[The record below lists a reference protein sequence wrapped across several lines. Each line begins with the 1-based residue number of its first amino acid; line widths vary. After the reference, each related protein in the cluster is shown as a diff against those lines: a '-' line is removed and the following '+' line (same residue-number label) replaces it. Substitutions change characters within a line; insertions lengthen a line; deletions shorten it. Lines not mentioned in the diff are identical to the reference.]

1 MKQIFWIAII
11 SGLCIVTAPLSA
23 DLLDDAVGIWLFD
36 EGKGGVAA
44 DTSGNGNDGAIT
56 GAKWAEGKFGGALE
70 FEPPHVVTVEASDSL
85 NFKDQ
90 MTIATWV
97 YMNKGVS
104 DTAIRRNGSYLLE
117 VQSATERVPG
127 GYVFGIWSGG
137 GFTGGVWGTSV
148 IEPEQWY
155 HIVGLYDGNEMKLY
169 VDGTLESAV
178 KQGGDVDQAGEL
190 LFGTFGGEK
199 FIGRLDEVIFFNRGI
214 TDAEVT
220 ELMKGVEA
228 VLPVSPND
236 LLTTTWGALKNRFK
250 KEGIPQ

>member
-1 MKQIFWIAII
+1 MKQIFWFVIIA
-11 SGLCIVTAPLSA
+11 GLCVVINSLSA
-23 DLLDDAVGIWLFD
+23 ELLDDAAGIWLFD

-44 DTSGNGNDGAIT
+44 DTSGNGNDGEVS

-70 FEPPHVVTVEASDSL
+70 FEPPHVVRVEPSDSL

-137 GFTGGVWGTSV
+137 GFTGGVWGKTV
-148 IEPEQWY
+148 IDPEKWY
-155 HIVGLYDGNEMKLY
+155 HIVGLYDGSEMKLY
-169 VDGTLESAV
+169 VDGTLEAAV

-199 FIGRLDEVIFFNRGI
+199 FIGRLDEIIFFDRGI
-214 TDAEVT
+214 TEAEIAA
-220 ELMKGVEA
+220 LMKGVEA
-228 VLPVSPND
+228 VLPVSPNG
-236 LLTTTWGALKNRFK
+236 LLTTTWGRIKSR
-250 KEGIPQ
+250 

>member
-1 MKQIFWIAII
+1 MKRIFWFVIIGGLFIATN
-11 SGLCIVTAPLSA
+11 SLSA
-23 DLLDDAVGIWLFD
+23 ELLDDAVGIWLFD

-44 DTSGNGNDGAIT
+44 DTSGNKNDGAIT

-70 FEPPHVVTVEASDSL
+70 FEPPHVVTVKASDSL

-117 VQSATERVPG
+117 VQSGGERVPG

-137 GFTGGVWGTSV
+137 GFTGGVWGKTV
-148 IEPEQWY
+148 IEPEKWY
-155 HIVGLYDGNEMKLY
+155 HIVGLYNGSEMQLY
-169 VDGTLESAV
+169 VDGTLEAAV
-178 KQGGDVDQAGEL
+178 KQGGDVDQAGDL

-214 TDAEVT
+214 TEAEVA

-228 VLPVSPND
+228 VLPVSPSG
-236 LLTTTWGALKNRFK
+236 LLTTTWGRLKTR
-250 KEGIPQ
+250 Q

>member
-1 MKQIFWIAII
+1 MKPIFWFVII
-11 SGLCIVTAPLSA
+11 GSLWVAVNPLSA
-23 DLLDDAVGIWLFD
+23 ELLDDAVGIWLFD
-36 EGKGGVAA
+36 EGKGNTAA

-70 FEPPHVVTVEASDSL
+70 FEPPHVVTVEPSDSI
-85 NFKDQ
+85 NFKNQ

-148 IEPEQWY
+148 IDPEKWY
-155 HIVGLYDGNEMKLY
+155 HIVGLYDGSEMKLY

-178 KQGGDVDQAGEL
+178 KQGGDVDQAGPL

-214 TDAEVT
+214 TEAEIA

-228 VLPVSPND
+228 VLPVSPNG
-236 LLTTTWGALKNRFK
+236 LLTTTWGRLKDR
-250 KEGIPQ
+250 

>member
-1 MKQIFWIAII
+1 MKQIFWFVII
-11 SGLCIVTAPLSA
+11 GGLCVVINSLSA
-23 DLLDDAVGIWLFD
+23 ELLDDAAGIWLFD
-36 EGKGGVAA
+36 EGKGGVAV
-44 DTSGNGNDGAIT
+44 DTSGNGNDGEVS

-70 FEPPHVVTVEASDSL
+70 FEPPHVVRVEPSDSL

-137 GFTGGVWGTSV
+137 GFTGGVWGKTV
-148 IEPEQWY
+148 VEPEKWY
-155 HIVGLYDGNEMKLY
+155 HIVGLYDGSEMKLY
-169 VDGTLESAV
+169 VDGTLEAAV

-199 FIGRLDEVIFFNRGI
+199 FIGRLDEIVFFDRGI
-214 TDAEVT
+214 TEAEIAA
-220 ELMKGVEA
+220 LMKGVEA
-228 VLPVSPND
+228 VLPVSPNE
-236 LLTTTWGALKNRFK
+236 LLTTTWSQLKSR
-250 KEGIPQ
+250 

>member
-1 MKQIFWIAII
+1 MKQVFWFVII
-11 SGLCIVTAPLSA
+11 GILCVATTSLSA
-23 DLLDDAVGIWLFD
+23 ELLDDAVGIWLFD
-36 EGKGGVAA
+36 EGKGNTAA

-70 FEPPHVVTVEASDSL
+70 FEPPHVVTVEPSDSI

-148 IEPEQWY
+148 IDPEKWY
-155 HIVGLYDGNEMKLY
+155 HIVGLYDGSEMKLY

-178 KQGGDVDQAGEL
+178 KQGGDVDQAGPL

-199 FIGRLDEVIFFNRGI
+199 FIGRLDEVIFFDRGI
-214 TDAEVT
+214 SEAEIA

-228 VLPVSPND
+228 VLSVSPNG
-236 LLTTTWGALKNRFK
+236 LLTTTWGRLKAR
-250 KEGIPQ
+250 

>member
-1 MKQIFWIAII
+1 MKRLYWLVII
-11 SGLCIVTAPLSA
+11 GSLCVAATPISA
-23 DLLDDAVGIWLFD
+23 ELLDDAVGIWLFD
-36 EGKGGVAA
+36 EGKGNTAA
-44 DTSGNGNDGAIT
+44 DTSGNGNEGAIT

-70 FEPPHVVTVEASDSL
+70 FEPPHVVTVEPSDSI

-137 GFTGGVWGTSV
+137 GFTGGVWGKTV
-148 IEPEQWY
+148 IDPEKWY
-155 HIVGLYDGNEMKLY
+155 HIVGLYDGSEMKLY

-178 KQGGDVDQAGEL
+178 KQAGDVDQAGEL

-214 TDAEVT
+214 TEPEIA

-228 VLPVSPND
+228 VLPVYPNG
-236 LLTTTWGALKNRFK
+236 LLTTTWGRLKDR
-250 KEGIPQ
+250 

>member
-1 MKQIFWIAII
+1 MKPIFWFVII
-11 SGLCIVTAPLSA
+11 GSLCIAVNPLSA
-23 DLLDDAVGIWLFD
+23 ELLDDAVGIWLFD
-36 EGKGGVAA
+36 EGKGNTAA
-44 DTSGNGNDGAIT
+44 DTSGNGNDGAIA

-70 FEPPHVVTVEASDSL
+70 FEPPHVVTVQPSDSI
-85 NFKDQ
+85 NFKYQ

-137 GFTGGVWGTSV
+137 GFTGGVWGKTV
-148 IEPEQWY
+148 IDPEKWY
-155 HIVGLYDGNEMKLY
+155 HIVGLYDGSEMKLY

-214 TDAEVT
+214 TEAEIA

-228 VLPVSPND
+228 VLPVSPNG
-236 LLTTTWGALKNRFK
+236 LLTTTWGRLKDR
-250 KEGIPQ
+250 

>member
-1 MKQIFWIAII
+1 MKRIFWFVII
-11 SGLCIVTAPLSA
+11 GSLFVATNPLSA
-23 DLLDDAVGIWLFD
+23 ELLDDAVGIWLFD

-44 DTSGNGNDGAIT
+44 DTSGNGNDGEIT

-70 FEPPHVVTVEASDSL
+70 FEPPHVVTVKPADSL

-117 VQSATERVPG
+117 VQSGGERVPG
-127 GYVFGIWSGG
+127 AYVFGIWSGG
-137 GFTGGVWGTSV
+137 GFTGGVWGKTV
-148 IEPEQWY
+148 VEPEKWY
-155 HIVGLYDGNEMKLY
+155 HIVGLYDGSEMKLY
-169 VDGTLESAV
+169 VDGTLEAAV
-178 KQGGDVDQAGEL
+178 KQGGDVDQAGDL

-199 FIGRLDEVIFFNRGI
+199 FIGRLDEVIFFDRGI
-214 TDAEVT
+214 TEAEIA

-236 LLTTTWGALKNRFK
+236 LLTTTWGQLKNR
-250 KEGIPQ
+250 

>member
-1 MKQIFWIAII
+1 MKQIFWFVII
-11 SGLCIVTAPLSA
+11 GGLCITINPLSA
-23 DLLDDAVGIWLFD
+23 ELLDDAVGIWLFD

-44 DTSGNGNDGAIT
+44 DTSGNGNDGEVS
-56 GAKWAEGKFGGALE
+56 GAKWTEGKFGGALE
-70 FEPPHVVTVEASDSL
+70 FEPPHVVRVEPSDSL

-137 GFTGGVWGTSV
+137 GFTGGVWGKTV
-148 IEPEQWY
+148 IDPEKWY
-155 HIVGLYDGNEMKLY
+155 HIVGLYDGSEMKLY

-199 FIGRLDEVIFFNRGI
+199 FIGRLDEIVFFDRGI
-214 TDAEVT
+214 TEAEIT
-220 ELMKGVEA
+220 ALMKGVEA
-228 VLPVSPND
+228 VLPVSPNR
-236 LLTTTWGALKNRFK
+236 LLTTIWGRLKNR
-250 KEGIPQ
+250 

>member
-1 MKQIFWIAII
+1 MKRIFWIAVI
-11 SGLCIVTAPLSA
+11 SSFCVATTSLSA
-23 DLLDDAVGIWLFD
+23 ELLDDAVGIWLFD

-70 FEPPHVVTVEASDSL
+70 FEPPHVVTVGASDSL
-85 NFKDQ
+85 NFKEQ
-90 MTIATWV
+90 MTVATWV

-117 VQSATERVPG
+117 VQSAGERVPG

-148 IEPEQWY
+148 IEPEKWY
-155 HIVGLYDGNEMKLY
+155 HIVGLYNGNEMQLY
-169 VDGTLESAV
+169 VDGTLEGAV
-178 KQGGDVDQAGEL
+178 KQGGDVDQAGDL

-199 FIGRLDEVIFFNRGI
+199 FIGRLDEVIFFDRGI
-214 TDAEVT
+214 TEAEVA
-220 ELMKGVEA
+220 ELMTGVEA
-228 VLPVSPND
+228 VLPVSPTG
-236 LLTTTWGALKNRFK
+236 LLTTTWGRLK
-250 KEGIPQ
+250 GTQ

>member
-1 MKQIFWIAII
+1 MRWLFRFII
-11 SGLCIVTAPLSA
+11 VGGLCIAALPLSA
-23 DLLDDAVGIWLFD
+23 ELLDDAVGIWLFD
-36 EGKGGVAA
+36 EGKGGVAE
-44 DTSGNGNDGAIT
+44 DTSGNANDGAIT
-56 GAKWAEGKFGGALE
+56 GAKWVEGKFGGALE
-70 FEPPHVVTVEASDSL
+70 FEPPHVVTVEPSDSI

-117 VQSATERVPG
+117 VQSQTERVPG

-148 IEPEQWY
+148 IEPEKWY

-169 VDGTLESAV
+169 VDGTLESAT

-214 TDAEVT
+214 TEAEVA
-220 ELMKGVEA
+220 ELMTGVEA
-228 VLPVSPND
+228 VLPVSPNG
-236 LLTTTWGALKNRFK
+236 LLTTTWGRLKTR
-250 KEGIPQ
+250 

>member
-1 MKQIFWIAII
+1 MKPVFWLII
-11 SGLCIVTAPLSA
+11 VGGLCVATNPLSA
-23 DLLDDAVGIWLFD
+23 ELLDDAVGIWLFD
-36 EGKGGVAA
+36 EGKGNTAA

-70 FEPPHVVTVEASDSL
+70 FEPPHVVTVEPSDSI

-148 IEPEQWY
+148 IEPEKWY
-155 HIVGLYDGNEMKLY
+155 HIVGLYDGSEMKLY

-178 KQGGDVDQAGEL
+178 KQGGDVDQAGPL

-199 FIGRLDEVIFFNRGI
+199 FIGRLDEVIFFDRGI
-214 TDAEVT
+214 TEAEIA

-228 VLPVSPND
+228 VLPVSPNG
-236 LLTTTWGALKNRFK
+236 LLTTAWGRLKNR
-250 KEGIPQ
+250 

>member
-1 MKQIFWIAII
+1 MKQIFWFVII
-11 SGLCIVTAPLSA
+11 GGLCIIKPLSA
-23 DLLDDAVGIWLFD
+23 NLLDDAVGIWLFD

-70 FEPPHVVTVEASDSL
+70 FEPPQVVTVEASDSL

-90 MTIATWV
+90 MSIATWV

-117 VQSATERVPG
+117 VQSGGERVPG

-148 IEPEQWY
+148 IEPEKWY
-155 HIVGLYDGNEMKLY
+155 HIVGLYNGDEMQLY
-169 VDGTLESAV
+169 VDGTLEAAV
-178 KQGGDVDQAGEL
+178 KQGGDIDQAGEL

-199 FIGRLDEVIFFNRGI
+199 FIGRMDEVIFFDRGI
-214 TDAEVT
+214 TEAEVA
-220 ELMKGVEA
+220 ELMEGVEA
-228 VLPVSPND
+228 VLPVSPNG
-236 LLTTTWGALKNRFK
+236 LLTTTWGRLKTK
-250 KEGIPQ
+250 Q

>member
-1 MKQIFWIAII
+1 MEENMKPIFWFVII
-11 SGLCIVTAPLSA
+11 GSLCIAVNPLSA
-23 DLLDDAVGIWLFD
+23 ELLDDAVGIWLFD
-36 EGKGGVAA
+36 EGKGNTAA
-44 DTSGNGNDGAIT
+44 DTSGNGNDGAIA

-70 FEPPHVVTVEASDSL
+70 FEPPHVVTVQPSDSI

-137 GFTGGVWGTSV
+137 GFTGGVWGKTV
-148 IEPEQWY
+148 IDPEKWY
-155 HIVGLYDGNEMKLY
+155 HIVGLYDGSEMKLY

-214 TDAEVT
+214 TEAEIA

-228 VLPVSPND
+228 VLPVSPNG
-236 LLTTTWGALKNRFK
+236 LLTTTWGRLKDR
-250 KEGIPQ
+250 

>member
-1 MKQIFWIAII
+1 MKRIFWIAVM
-11 SGLCIVTAPLSA
+11 SSFCVATNPLSA
-23 DLLDDAVGIWLFD
+23 ELLDDAVGIWLFD

-70 FEPPHVVTVEASDSL
+70 FEPPHVVTVKASDSL
-85 NFKDQ
+85 NFKNQ

-117 VQSATERVPG
+117 VQSGGERVPG

-137 GFTGGVWGTSV
+137 GFTGGVWGKTV
-148 IEPEQWY
+148 IDPEKWY

-169 VDGTLESAV
+169 VDGTLEATV
-178 KQGGDVDQAGEL
+178 KQGGDVDQAGDL

-199 FIGRLDEVIFFNRGI
+199 FIGRLDEVIFFDRGI
-214 TDAEVT
+214 TEAEVA
-220 ELMKGVEA
+220 ELMTGVEA
-228 VLPVSPND
+228 VLPVSPD
-236 LLTTTWGALKNRFK
+236 GLLTTIWSQLKNR
-250 KEGIPQ
+250 

>member
-1 MKQIFWIAII
+1 MKQLCWLVII
-11 SGLCIVTAPLSA
+11 GSLCVAATPISA
-23 DLLDDAVGIWLFD
+23 ELLDDAVGIWLFD
-36 EGKGGVAA
+36 EGKGNTAA
-44 DTSGNGNDGAIT
+44 DTSGNGNEGAIT

-70 FEPPHVVTVEASDSL
+70 FEPPHVVTVEPSDSI

-137 GFTGGVWGTSV
+137 GFTGGVWGKTV
-148 IEPEQWY
+148 IDPEKWY

-178 KQGGDVDQAGEL
+178 KQGGDVDQAGPL

-214 TDAEVT
+214 TEPEIA

-228 VLPVSPND
+228 VLPVYPNG
-236 LLTTTWGALKNRFK
+236 LLTTTWGRLKDR
-250 KEGIPQ
+250 

>member
-1 MKQIFWIAII
+1 MKRIFWIAVM
-11 SGLCIVTAPLSA
+11 SSFCVATTSLSA
-23 DLLDDAVGIWLFD
+23 ELLDDAVGIWLFD

-44 DTSGNGNDGAIT
+44 DTSGNKNDGAIT

-70 FEPPHVVTVEASDSL
+70 FEPPHVVTVKASDSL

-90 MTIATWV
+90 MTVATWV

-117 VQSATERVPG
+117 VQSAGEKVPG

-148 IEPEQWY
+148 IEPEKWY
-155 HIVGLYDGNEMKLY
+155 HIVGLYNGNEMQLY
-169 VDGTLESAV
+169 VDGTLEGAV
-178 KQGGDVDQAGEL
+178 KQGGDVDQAGDL

-199 FIGRLDEVIFFNRGI
+199 FIGRLDEVIFFDRGI
-214 TDAEVT
+214 TEAEVA
-220 ELMKGVEA
+220 ELMTGVEA
-228 VLPVSPND
+228 VLPVSPTG
-236 LLTTTWGALKNRFK
+236 LLTTTWGRLK
-250 KEGIPQ
+250 GTQ

>member
-1 MKQIFWIAII
+1 MKHVFWIAVI
-11 SGLCIVTAPLSA
+11 SGLCILINPISA
-23 DLLDDAVGIWLFD
+23 ELLDDAVGIWLFD
-36 EGKGGVAA
+36 EGKGNTAV

-70 FEPPHVVTVEASDSL
+70 FEPPQVVTVEPSDSI
-85 NFKDQ
+85 NFTDQ

-148 IEPEQWY
+148 IEPEKWY
-155 HIVGLYDGNEMKLY
+155 HIVGLYDGSEMKLY

-199 FIGRLDEVIFFNRGI
+199 FIGRLDEIIFFNRGI
-214 TDAEVT
+214 TEAEIT

-228 VLPVSPND
+228 VLPVSPNG
-236 LLTTTWGALKNRFK
+236 LLTTTWGQLKN
-250 KEGIPQ
+250 Q

>member
-1 MKQIFWIAII
+1 MKQIFWIVII
-11 SGLCIVTAPLSA
+11 SGLCILINPISA
-23 DLLDDAVGIWLFD
+23 ELLDDAVGIWLFD
-36 EGKGGVAA
+36 EGKGNTAA

-70 FEPPHVVTVEASDSL
+70 FEPPHVVTVEPSDSI
-85 NFKDQ
+85 NFKNQ

-148 IEPEQWY
+148 IDPEKWY

-178 KQGGDVDQAGEL
+178 KQGGDVDQAGPL

-214 TDAEVT
+214 TEAEIA

-236 LLTTTWGALKNRFK
+236 LLTTTWGQLKNR
-250 KEGIPQ
+250 

>member
-1 MKQIFWIAII
+1 MKPIFWFVII
-11 SGLCIVTAPLSA
+11 GSLWVAVNPLSA
-23 DLLDDAVGIWLFD
+23 ELLDDAVGIWLFD
-36 EGKGGVAA
+36 EGKGNTAA

-70 FEPPHVVTVEASDSL
+70 FEPPHVVTVEPSDSI
-85 NFKDQ
+85 NFKNQ

-148 IEPEQWY
+148 IDPEKWY
-155 HIVGLYDGNEMKLY
+155 HIVGLYDGSEMKLY

-178 KQGGDVDQAGEL
+178 KQGGDVDQAGPL

-214 TDAEVT
+214 TEAEIA

-228 VLPVSPND
+228 VLPVSPNG
-236 LLTTTWGALKNRFK
+236 LLATTWGRLKDR
-250 KEGIPQ
+250 

>member
-1 MKQIFWIAII
+1 MKQIFWFVIVG
-11 SGLCIVTAPLSA
+11 GLCITINPLSA
-23 DLLDDAVGIWLFD
+23 ELLDDAAGIWLFD

-44 DTSGNGNDGAIT
+44 DTSGNGNDGEVN

-70 FEPPHVVTVEASDSL
+70 FEPPHVVRVEPSDSL

-117 VQSATERVPG
+117 VQSGGERVPG
-127 GYVFGIWSGG
+127 AYVFGIWSGG
-137 GFTGGVWGTSV
+137 GFTGGVWGKTV
-148 IEPEQWY
+148 VEPEKWY
-155 HIVGLYDGNEMKLY
+155 HIVGLYDGSEMKLY
-169 VDGTLESAV
+169 VDGTLEAAV

-199 FIGRLDEVIFFNRGI
+199 FIGRLDEIIFFDRGI
-214 TDAEVT
+214 TEAEIAA
-220 ELMKGVEA
+220 LMKGVEA
-228 VLPVSPND
+228 VLPVSPNG
-236 LLTTTWGALKNRFK
+236 LLTTTWGLLKSR
-250 KEGIPQ
+250 

>member
-1 MKQIFWIAII
+1 MRWLFWFII
-11 SGLCIVTAPLSA
+11 VGGLCIVAHPLSA
-23 DLLDDAVGIWLFD
+23 ELLDDAVGIWLFD
-36 EGKGGVAA
+36 EGKGGVAE

-56 GAKWAEGKFGGALE
+56 GAKWVEGKFGGALE
-70 FEPPHVVTVEASDSL
+70 FEPPHVVTVEPSDSI

-117 VQSATERVPG
+117 VQSQTERVPG

-148 IEPEQWY
+148 IEPEKWY

-169 VDGTLESAV
+169 VDGTLESAT

-214 TDAEVT
+214 TEAEVA
-220 ELMKGVEA
+220 ELMTGVEA
-228 VLPVSPND
+228 VLPVSPNG
-236 LLTTTWGALKNRFK
+236 LLTTTWGRLKTRR
-250 KEGIPQ
+250 

>member
-1 MKQIFWIAII
+1 MKQIYLIVVM
-11 SGLCIVTAPLSA
+11 SGLCILTNPLA
-23 DLLDDAVGIWLFD
+23 AELLDDAVGIWLFD
-36 EGKGGVAA
+36 EGKGNTAA

-70 FEPPHVVTVEASDSL
+70 FEPPHVVTVEPSDSI
-85 NFKDQ
+85 NFKNQ

-117 VQSATERVPG
+117 VQSGGERVPG

-137 GFTGGVWGTSV
+137 GFTGGVWGKNV
-148 IEPEQWY
+148 IDPEKRD

-199 FIGRLDEVIFFNRGI
+199 FIGRLDEVVFFERGI
-214 TDAEVT
+214 TEAEIA

-228 VLPVSPND
+228 VLPVSPNG
-236 LLTTTWGALKNRFK
+236 LLTTTWGRLKDR
-250 KEGIPQ
+250 

>member
-1 MKQIFWIAII
+1 MKKVFWFII
-11 SGLCIVTAPLSA
+11 IGGLCIAANPLSA
-23 DLLDDAVGIWLFD
+23 ELLDDAVGIWLFD

-85 NFKDQ
+85 NFADQ
-90 MTIATWV
+90 MSIATWV

-117 VQSATERVPG
+117 VQSGGERVPG
-127 GYVFGIWSGG
+127 AYVFGIWSGG
-137 GFTGGVWGTSV
+137 GFTGGVWGKTV
-148 IEPEQWY
+148 VEPEKWY
-155 HIVGLYDGNEMKLY
+155 HIVGLYDGSEMKLY
-169 VDGTLESAV
+169 VDGTLEAAV

-199 FIGRLDEVIFFNRGI
+199 FIGRLDEIIFFDRGI
-214 TDAEVT
+214 TEAEIE

-228 VLPVSPND
+228 VLPVSANG
-236 LLTTTWGALKNRFK
+236 LLTTTWGQLKNR
-250 KEGIPQ
+250 

>member
-1 MKQIFWIAII
+1 MKPVFWFVII
-11 SGLCIVTAPLSA
+11 GILCVATSPLSA
-23 DLLDDAVGIWLFD
+23 ELLDDAAGIWLFD
-36 EGKGGVAA
+36 EGKGNTAA

-70 FEPPHVVTVEASDSL
+70 FEPPHVVTIEPSDSI

-137 GFTGGVWGTSV
+137 GFTGGVWGKTV
-148 IEPEQWY
+148 IDPEKWY
-155 HIVGLYDGNEMKLY
+155 HIVGLYDGSEMKLY

-178 KQGGDVDQAGEL
+178 KQGGDVDQAGPL

-199 FIGRLDEVIFFNRGI
+199 FIGRLDEVIFFDRGI
-214 TDAEVT
+214 TEAEIA

-228 VLPVSPND
+228 VLPVSPNG
-236 LLTTTWGALKNRFK
+236 LLTTTWGRLKNR
-250 KEGIPQ
+250 

>member
-1 MKQIFWIAII
+1 MKPIFWFVII
-11 SGLCIVTAPLSA
+11 GSLCVAVNPLSA
-23 DLLDDAVGIWLFD
+23 ELLDDAVGIWLFD
-36 EGKGGVAA
+36 EGKGNTAA

-70 FEPPHVVTVEASDSL
+70 FEPPHVVTVEPSDSI

-148 IEPEQWY
+148 IDPEKWY
-155 HIVGLYDGNEMKLY
+155 HIVGLYDGSEMKLY

-178 KQGGDVDQAGEL
+178 KQAGDVDQAGEL

-214 TDAEVT
+214 TEAEIA
-220 ELMKGVEA
+220 ELMTGVEA
-228 VLPVSPND
+228 VLPVSPNG
-236 LLTTTWGALKNRFK
+236 LLTTTWGRLKNR
-250 KEGIPQ
+250 

>member
-1 MKQIFWIAII
+1 MKRIFWIAVI
-11 SGLCIVTAPLSA
+11 SSFCVATTSLSA
-23 DLLDDAVGIWLFD
+23 ELLDDAVGIWLFD

-44 DTSGNGNDGAIT
+44 DTSGNKNDGAIT

-117 VQSATERVPG
+117 VQSAGERVPG

-148 IEPEQWY
+148 IEPEKWY
-155 HIVGLYDGNEMKLY
+155 HIVGLYNGNEMQLY
-169 VDGTLESAV
+169 VDGTLEGAV
-178 KQGGDVDQAGEL
+178 KQGGDVDQAGDL

-199 FIGRLDEVIFFNRGI
+199 FIGRLDEVIFFDRGI
-214 TDAEVT
+214 TEAEVA
-220 ELMKGVEA
+220 ELMTGVEA
-228 VLPVSPND
+228 VLPVSPTG
-236 LLTTTWGALKNRFK
+236 LLTTTWGRLK
-250 KEGIPQ
+250 GTQ